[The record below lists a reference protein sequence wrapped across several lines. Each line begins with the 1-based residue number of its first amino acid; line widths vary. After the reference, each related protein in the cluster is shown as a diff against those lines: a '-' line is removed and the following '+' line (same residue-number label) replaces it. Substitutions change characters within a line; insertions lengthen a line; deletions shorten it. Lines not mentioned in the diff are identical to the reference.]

1 VKALPSSY
9 SIDFADNLYQV
20 LTKASNRLTELV
32 RDFAKRKG
40 LDPSVEVIISLR
52 RSTEADIKRRPEEYV
67 LSSQPR
73 VCGYYNPENKWI
85 VLSHPCIADES
96 NHAAAA
102 LRTLA
107 HELIHHCHFTCL
119 NHLCKDMCEKKLTIS
134 DSCKISE
141 MLPYG
146 LEPYEIEAYMK
157 QDSVANEIR
166 KVIGS
171 EVETIIR
178 RLNAT
183 LQPPLNEVAKQ
194 LTEISNLYSYFYLK
208 QFVEELLNK
217 FVGKEALAKKI
228 ATALNVVKDEG
239 VRKWIE
245 HELSVDKFI
254 SSYASALS
262 KECWNESVEVKSII
276 IMPVQV
282 YDKLRPKVFIATDA
296 GFTISFTLD
305 VDAPLTTIELKPLNK
320 LPLPSLSQR
329 LNSLKNTYLHH
340 LANRANSPN
349 FTIYL
354 HTDVDEL
361 KVLTRIVNEM
371 RCDERKSTEPLDK
384 LISILTPVS
393 RGKNIV
399 VELLT
404 IQGLSKE
411 LIRVRSNAKNLTMN
425 EVLICGGKVRVGN
438 KELDKERVAKSLL
451 NPDSADKELVEAF
464 NNHISERIM
473 TEVLTRE
480 ISLKELEELEKELQ
494 ELEKMLRET
503 EKKHQ
508 NLYI

>member
-1 VKALPSSY
+1 MK
-9 SIDFADNLYQV
+9 
-20 LTKASNRLTELV
+20 
-32 RDFAKRKG
+32 
-40 LDPSVEVIISLR
+40 VEVSLR
-52 RSTEADIKRRPEEYV
+52 RFTEPEVKGGSEEYA
-67 LSSQPR
+67 SITII
-73 VCGYYNPENKWI
+73 CGYYDPEKKQI
-85 VLSHPCIADES
+85 VLSYPCITDEP
-96 NHAAAA
+96 NHVTAA

-107 HELIHHCHFTCL
+107 HELIHHCQFTCL
-119 NHLCKDMCEKKLTIS
+119 THLCREVCEERLTIS
-134 DSCKISE
+134 DAHRISE
-141 MLPYG
+141 MLPYT

-157 QDSVANEIR
+157 QDSVANEIG
-166 KVIGS
+166 KVWGS
-171 EVETIIR
+171 EVETTIR
-178 RLNAT
+178 RLSVT

-208 QFVEELLNK
+208 QFVKELLNK

-228 ATALNVVKDEG
+228 VTALNVVKDEG

-245 HELSVDKFI
+245 RELSVDKFI

-276 IMPVQV
+276 IMPVQI
-282 YDKLRPKVFIATDA
+282 YGKPRPKVFIATDA
-296 GFTISFTLD
+296 GFTISSTLD
-305 VDAPLTTIELKPLNK
+305 VDAPLITIELKPLNK

-340 LANRANSPN
+340 LANRAKSAN
-349 FTIYL
+349 FAIYL

-371 RCDERKSTEPLDK
+371 RCDEKKSTEPLDK
-384 LISILTPVS
+384 LIFILTPVS

-404 IQGLSKE
+404 IQGLSTE
-411 LIRVRSNAKNLTMN
+411 LIRVKSNAKNLTMN
-425 EVLICGGKVRVGN
+425 EVLVCGGKVRVGN
-438 KELDKERVAKSLL
+438 KELDKERAAKSLL
-451 NPDSADKELVEAF
+451 NPDLADKELVEAF

-473 TEVLTRE
+473 IKVLTRE

-494 ELEKMLRET
+494 ELEKMLQET

-508 NLYI
+508 NLHIELKF